1 MNIKSVLIAAMA
13 AVGLAGAA
21 CAAETIWAPPA
32 EIASKVPKIE
42 VAPAAAPEPAAA
54 PSKGAV
60 TAQVSCDSQADAK
73 KLRGKK
79 RKQFL
84 AECGH

>member
-1 MNIKSVLIAAMA
+1 MNIKSVLMAAIAA
-13 AVGLAGAA
+13 VVFAGTAP
-21 CAAETIWAPPA
+21 AAETVWAPPA
-32 EIASKVPKIE
+32 EIASKVPKVE
-42 VAPAAAPEPAAA
+42 VAPAAAPEPAAT

-84 AECGH
+84 AECSH